1 MYKLLCYIIKAFM
14 SLIFRVEINGSEN
27 VPADGAFILCSNHLS
42 CWDPPLLQGFVKRR
56 IYFMAKDELFHIFGL
71 GFILKLIKAIPVKR
85 SGSDIAAIKTAIK
98 VLKDDEVLGIFPTG
112 QREMV
117 KGEGEV
123 KGGVALLAI
132 KTDSPVLPIHISAS
146 YKIFSRITVNIGK
159 PCIYS
164 LPEGQRKAS
173 TEDIDLISKQIYGS
187 IRELGKE

>member
-1 MYKLLCYIIKAFM
+1 MYRLLCNIIKAFM
-14 SLIFRVEINGSEN
+14 SLIFKVEINGSEN

-42 CWDPPLLQGFVKRR
+42 NWDPPLLQGFVKRR
-56 IYFMAKDELFHIFGL
+56 IYFMAKDELFHVFGL
-71 GFILKLIKAIPVKR
+71 GFILRLIKAIPVKR
-85 SGSDIAAIKTAIK
+85 SGSDIAAIKTAMK
-98 VLKDDEVLGIFPTG
+98 VLKDDKVLGIFPTG

-123 KGGVALLAI
+123 KGGVALLAV
-132 KTDSPVLPIHISAS
+132 KTQCPVLPIHISAS

-159 PCIYS
+159 ARIYS

-173 TEDIDLISKQIYGS
+173 SEDIDRISKQIYGS

>member
-1 MYKLLCYIIKAFM
+1 M
-14 SLIFRVEINGSEN
+14 SLIFKVKINGSEN
-27 VPADGAFILCSNHLS
+27 VPAKGAFILCSNHLS

-56 IYFMAKDELFHIFGL
+56 IYFMAKDELFHVFGL
-71 GFILKLIKAIPVKR
+71 GFILRLIKAIPVKR

-98 VLKDDEVLGIFPTG
+98 VLKDDKVLGIFPTG

-123 KGGVALLAI
+123 KGGVALLAV
-132 KTDSPVLPIHISAS
+132 KTQCPVLPIHISAS

-159 PCIYS
+159 ARIYS

-173 TEDIDLISKQIYGS
+173 SEDIDRISKQIYGS

>member
-1 MYKLLCYIIKAFM
+1 M
-14 SLIFRVEINGSEN
+14 SLIFRVKISGSEN

-42 CWDPPLLQGFVKRR
+42 NWDPPLLQGFVKRR

-71 GFILKLIKAIPVKR
+71 GLVLKLIKAIPVKR
-85 SGSDIAAIKTAIK
+85 SGSDIAAIKAAIK

-123 KGGVALLAI
+123 KGGVAMLAI
-132 KTDSPVLPIHISAS
+132 KTERPVLPVHISAS
-146 YKIFSRITVNIGK
+146 YKLFSRITLNIGK

-164 LPEGQRKAS
+164 LPEGQRKANPD
-173 TEDIDLISKQIYGS
+173 DIDRISKQIYSS